1 MLHQF
6 LVLLNLIWFYL
17 LNFSEE
23 TLNLTFAM
31 TLVFGKKKLGDVFQ
45 PIQQILKDIDF
56 TQNLHFVTGQSLI
69 ACMVIPIVLFNI
81 VQIKMK
87 AVKAIVKKSI
97 SFVMIVK
104 PA

>member
-1 MLHQF
+1 MQHQF
-6 LVLLNLIWFYL
+6 LVPLNLILFYL

-23 TLNLTFAM
+23 ILNLTFAM
-31 TLVFGKKKLGDVFQ
+31 TLVFGKKKLRDVFQ
-45 PIQQILKDIDF
+45 PIQQILKDINI

-69 ACMVIPIVLFNI
+69 ACMVVLNFSFNI

-87 AVKAIVKKSI
+87 AVKAMVKKSI
-97 SFVMIVK
+97 SFVMKVK